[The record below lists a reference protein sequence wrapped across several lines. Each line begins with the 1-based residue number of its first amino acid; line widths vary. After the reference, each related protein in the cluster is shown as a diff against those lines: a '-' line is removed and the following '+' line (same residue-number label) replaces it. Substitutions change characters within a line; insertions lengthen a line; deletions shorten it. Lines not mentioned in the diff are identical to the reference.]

1 MIASPTLSISPEK
14 ISSVIERA
22 HRRDTAHTAPDDD
35 PLPFHADSPGLQE
48 LAKII
53 DELSEDEQADII
65 ALMWLGRGDGEVREW
80 RELRE
85 EAALLHNK
93 HATAYLLAKPLLADY
108 LTEGLAT
115 LGYRPRRN

>member
-22 HRRDTAHTAPDDD
+22 HRRDTAQMAPDDD
-35 PLPFHADSPGLQE
+35 PLPFHADAPALQE

-53 DELSEDEQADII
+53 DELSDDEQADII

-80 RELRE
+80 HELRE

-93 HATAYLLAKPLLADY
+93 HGTAYLLAKPLLADY

-115 LGYRPRRN
+115 LGYRTRAN